1 MIDLKNVGQKQTN
14 LLRDAYLNKKVA
26 HSYLFVDPMQKKG
39 LNTAYWLAC
48 LFNCLG
54 ENKPDGTC
62 NNCQRILDGNHPDVF
77 LVKLEGKQTLSI
89 DQIRPLKEELAK
101 SPVEGKRRFFIIEN
115 AEKLTLAASN
125 ALLNLLEE
133 PVAPVVTILITNNE
147 NQILPT
153 VKSRTQILNFSDEKI
168 DSKRA
173 QLLEYGLT
181 DEEIEDLGDTAK
193 LEEEIEDLGDTAKL
207 EEESKYLFQE
217 LLEQNDLALVR
228 VSQISSLATKPASQ
242 KFIFY
247 QLKTLAMKSLAA
259 GEKLRKSAF
268 LLELLMTCDKMR
280 ASNVSFHNTLD
291 YLVLSFER

>member
-1 MIDLKNVGQKQTN
+1 MIDLKNIGQKQAD

-39 LNTAYWLAC
+39 INTAYWLAC
-48 LFNCLG
+48 LFNCVG
-54 ENKPDGTC
+54 EDKPDGTC

-101 SPVEGKRRFFIIEN
+101 SPVEGNRRFFIIEN
-115 AEKLTLAASN
+115 AEKLTLSASN

-133 PVAPVVTILITNNE
+133 PVAPVVTILI
-147 NQILPT
+147 PT

-181 DEEIEDLGDTAK
+181 DEEIDDLGDTS
-193 LEEEIEDLGDTAKL
+193 KL

-217 LLEQNDLALVR
+217 LLERNDLALVR
-228 VSQISSLATKPASQ
+228 VNQISSLATKPASQ
-242 KFIFY
+242 KFVFY
-247 QLKTLAMKSLAA
+247 QLKTLAMKNLET
-259 GEKLRKSAF
+259 GQKLRESAS

>member
-1 MIDLKNVGQKQTN
+1 
-14 LLRDAYLNKKVA
+14 
-26 HSYLFVDPMQKKG
+26 
-39 LNTAYWLAC
+39 
-48 LFNCLG
+48 LG
-54 ENKPDGTC
+54 EDKPDGTC

-101 SPVEGKRRFFIIEN
+101 SPVEGNRRFFIIEN

-181 DEEIEDLGDTAK
+181 DEEIDDLGDTS
-193 LEEEIEDLGDTAKL
+193 KL

-217 LLEQNDLALVR
+217 LLERNDLALVR
-228 VSQISSLATKPASQ
+228 VNQISSLATKPASQ
-242 KFIFY
+242 KFVFY
-247 QLKTLAMKSLAA
+247 QLKTLAMKSLEA
-259 GEKLRKSAF
+259 GQKLRESAS